1 MPTASS
7 VYQCIYLILFYEYL
21 NTALDYIDNMHQD
34 SRASTCVLVSGWGS
48 RLPGTHGLNQIYFYL
63 DVVVFSD

>member
-1 MPTASS
+1 
-7 VYQCIYLILFYEYL
+7 
-21 NTALDYIDNMHQD
+21 MHQD

-48 RLPGTHGLNQIYFYL
+48 QLPGTHGLNQIYFYL